1 MIIIIYILVAVMLVA
16 CLIAIKMLIDDY
28 EDLSIKVEKNIKTI
42 ELIWDAQKQLQEHK
56 ND

>member
-42 ELIWDAQKQLQEHK
+42 ELIWDVQKQLQEHK